1 MQDLHP
7 YVFAKNRDEMTAIIT
22 TIKSKIQENNYGYLN
37 MWSYK
42 KEDYEIGTLTDI
54 VHPGEIGWVKI
65 NQKIIEHFMPKEG
78 K

>member
-1 MQDLHP
+1 
-7 YVFAKNRDEMTAIIT
+7 MTAIIT
-22 TIKSKIQENNYGYLN
+22 TIKSKIQENNYGYLD

-42 KEDYEIGTLTDI
+42 KEDYEIGTLIDI
-54 VHPGEIGWVKI
+54 VHSGELGWVKI